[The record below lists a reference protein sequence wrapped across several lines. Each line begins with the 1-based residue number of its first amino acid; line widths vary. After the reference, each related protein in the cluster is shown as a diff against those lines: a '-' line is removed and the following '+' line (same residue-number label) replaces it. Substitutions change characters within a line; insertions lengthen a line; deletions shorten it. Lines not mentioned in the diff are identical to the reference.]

1 MLVLKFGG
9 TSVGS
14 VENLRKVADI
24 VTNTF
29 GVKIVVLSA
38 MSGVTNSLQRITDL
52 IKWGKINDAKIE
64 IENLNKKY
72 QHTVYDLFGSGN
84 RFKESSLRVSNFNDV
99 LLSFLDEEF
108 SDQLV
113 SEILA
118 QGELVSTYLFQILL
132 EENQENSKLI
142 SALDFMRIDSSGEP
156 VLDHIRVN
164 LLTILQSNNN
174 VDIFITQGF
183 ICRNSNNDIDNLKRG
198 GSDYTASLIG
208 AALAVDEIQIW
219 TDIDGMHNNDPRF
232 VENTFSIEEISFD
245 EAAELAYFGAKILH
259 PQSIIPAKE
268 KNIPVLVKNTFNPES
283 PGTLIHDKAKV
294 KKIRAIA
301 AKDNIT
307 AIKIKS
313 YRMLMAYGFLMKI
326 FEVFEKNETAIDMIT
341 TSEVAV
347 SLTIDNTK
355 KLDRI
360 IEELQS
366 FGNIEVESDQS
377 IICIAGDLAQNKKG
391 VTSAIFNCID
401 QIPIRMI
408 SYGGSNYNLSFLVK
422 TADKISVLNLLNDGL
437 FSDFKKV
444 ESKKELV

>member
-1 MLVLKFGG
+1 MIVLKFGG
-9 TSVGS
+9 TSVGT
-14 VENLRKVADI
+14 VENMRKVADI
-24 VTNTF
+24 VRNTC
-29 GVKIVVLSA
+29 GMRIVVLSA
-38 MSGVTNSLQRITDL
+38 MSGVTNSLQRIIDL
-52 IKWGKINDAKIE
+52 IELDKMNDAKIE

-84 RFKESSLRVSNFNDV
+84 RFKEASLRISYFNNV
-99 LLSFLDEEF
+99 LLSFSDKDY

-113 SEILA
+113 REILA

-132 EENQENSKLI
+132 EENQENSKLV

-156 VLDHIRVN
+156 VLDHIGDN
-164 LLTILQSNNN
+164 LLAILQNNN
-174 VDIFITQGF
+174 VDVFITQGF
-183 ICRNSNNDIDNLKRG
+183 ICRNSNSDIDNLKRG

-301 AKDNIT
+301 AKDSIT

-347 SLTIDNTK
+347 SLTIDNTE

-360 IEELQS
+360 IDELQS
-366 FGNIEVESDQS
+366 FGNIEVETDLS

-437 FSDFKKV
+437 FSDLKKA